1 MSEIPASLGDL
12 TDVEVRLD
20 ARLSRL
26 EKRQESDAAITDEK
40 IAEIRSRLGTEM
52 DKLDAAVTVLQE
64 LVSRVAELERLWV
77 VARENPELVR
87 ELAAQAL
94 KGRGTG

>member
-1 MSEIPASLGDL
+1 MSEYPATLGDL
-12 TDVEVRLD
+12 ADVEARID

-26 EKRQESDAAITDEK
+26 EKRQEGDAEVTDEK
-40 IAEIRSRLGTEM
+40 FTEIRNRLVDEM
-52 DKLDAAVTVLQE
+52 NRVETAE
-64 LVSRVAELERLWV
+64 RILVEVANRVAELERLWV

-94 KGRGTG
+94 KGRDLG